1 MKTLGTMI
9 LVVFA
14 MALAGVRPA
23 LGGETPPPASTV
35 TDEQIDSAFRLPPNV
50 TLRPDQIDALT
61 EIRNRMRPTL
71 KEALEKAQAAKSE
84 NEKREAAES
93 VKRLKDQINIAV
105 TAVLNM
111 APPRPDTPDT
121 KKAPPPKKT
130 EAKKT
135 TPKPATHKT
144 TTTTT
149 KTKSTTPKKKAT
161 PK

>member
-23 LGGETPPPASTV
+23 LGGETPPPASTL

-71 KEALEKAQAAKSE
+71 KEAMEKAQSAKGE
-84 NEKREAAES
+84 NAKREAGEV

-111 APPRPDTPDT
+111 APPRPETPDI
-121 KKAPPPKKT
+121 KKALPPKKT

-135 TPKPATHKT
+135 TSKPVTHKA
-144 TTTTT
+144 TTT
-149 KTKSTTPKKKAT
+149 KTKSTTPKKKT
-161 PK
+161 PPK